1 MPASIV
7 TADPVVICASQL
19 GKSYHVYRSPQDRL
33 KQFLWQ
39 GRRRFFSEFWA
50 LRDVSVTIN
59 RGETV
64 GIIGTNGS
72 GKSTLLQIIAGILTP
87 TIGSVQV
94 LGRVA
99 ALLELGSGFNP
110 DFSGREN
117 VFLNAAILGLTQA
130 EIEHRYDKI
139 AAFAGIGDFI
149 DQPINTYSSG
159 MVLRLAF
166 AVAIHVDADIL
177 IVDEAL
183 AVGDEAFQ
191 RKCFSRIESFQ
202 RNGGTL
208 LFVSHSAAAIVE
220 LCNRAILLDRGEML
234 MDGEPK
240 HVVASYHKLV
250 YAAADKADELR
261 QALKT
266 GTADDRVGSV
276 VQMAAAAES
285 VAPSEQDNEFF
296 SAAMKPENTV
306 YYATRGAHISDTRI
320 LTRDGRQVNGLAVRE
335 KYVFTYRVKFDRDVY
350 RVQFGMLLKT
360 LNGVELGGAKWPV
373 DGEAIPFVAEGAEL
387 EMAFTFHCL
396 LLPGTYF
403 TNAGV
408 LGLADDQVVFLDRH
422 VDAVMFKVMGLK
434 HSIATEK
441 VDFCISAELTE
452 MHGDQRA

>member
-1 MPASIV
+1 MQASIA
-7 TADPVVICASQL
+7 TANPVVICANQL
-19 GKSYHVYRSPQDRL
+19 GKSYHIYRSPRDRL

-50 LRDVSVTIN
+50 LRDISLTIN

-64 GIIGTNGS
+64 GIIGRNGS

-87 TIGSVQV
+87 TTGSAKV

-117 VFLNAAILGLTQA
+117 VFLNAAILGLTQD

-139 AAFAGIGDFI
+139 AAFAGIGAFI
-149 DQPINTYSSG
+149 DQPVNTFSSG

-220 LCNRAILLDRGEML
+220 LCNRAILLDQGEML

-240 HVVASYHKLV
+240 HVVATYHKLV
-250 YAAADKADELR
+250 YATADKAEELR
-261 QALKT
+261 HVLKE
-266 GTADDRVGSV
+266 GAADNQDRSAVATAAPAIS
-276 VQMAAAAES
+276 AA
-285 VAPSEQDNEFF
+285 PRGQDHEFF
-296 SAAMKPENTV
+296 SAEMKPNTV
-306 YYATRGAHISDTRI
+306 YYAPRGAHISSTRI
-320 LTRDGRQVNGLAVRE
+320 LTRDGRQVNGLVVRE
-335 KYVFTYRVKFDRDVY
+335 EYVFNYRVKFDRDVY

-360 LNGVELGGAKWPV
+360 LNGIELGGAKWPV
-373 DGEAIPFVAEGAEL
+373 DGDAIPFVAEGEEF

-403 TNAGV
+403 LNAGV

-434 HSIATEK
+434 DSIATEK
-441 VDFCISAELTE
+441 VDFCISAELTGIQ
-452 MHGDQRA
+452 GDQRA